1 MVGAK
6 YSALHGLVSLT
17 AVLASGD
24 MPAAMEQNGSGTS
37 LVGGAMSMFSSL
49 FRPEVPKPQVGMVH
63 TIPLRKQYVPVV
75 RNGSTLA
82 YKTTYFGDIY
92 VGGPKPQPYSVVF
105 DTGSGHLILP
115 SRSCTSETCMKHRR
129 YASTDSSTG
138 VDIEH
143 DGSLVP
149 SGLKSQQ
156 QVRISFGTGEISGEF
171 VKEQV
176 CLSSSPT
183 DCTNMRVVLAT
194 TMTAEP
200 FSRFDFD
207 GVLGLGTTAL
217 ALNENFNFFGQM
229 VQSQPS
235 MQHRFA
241 VYLAKDDAGQSAIS
255 FGGHQEQT
263 AASEI
268 KWAPVARPELGY
280 WQVNVKQIRIGGQVL
295 NECGEGKCRAI
306 LDTGTSLL
314 GVPRFISR
322 TMHRMLARPVPGDGA
337 NVDCRHVEGADLEFD
352 LGDFVITMKAT
363 DISRPKPY
371 NMTANTP
378 EGWRM
383 WCRSLLLPVDMQ
395 EPLGPDVF
403 ILGEPLLRKYL
414 TIYDWA
420 KKQVGFSVAGLP
432 PIVHHD
438 GGPTA
443 IDAPPSDSMA
453 AGTNPSPLAN
463 LRGADGASE
472 PSPQSVNV

>member
-1 MVGAK
+1 
-6 YSALHGLVSLT
+6 
-17 AVLASGD
+17 
-24 MPAAMEQNGSGTS
+24 
-37 LVGGAMSMFSSL
+37 MFSSL
-49 FRPEVPKPQVGMVH
+49 FRPKAGQVADKKPVVH

-82 YKTTYFGDIY
+82 YKTTYFGDIH
-92 VGGPKPQPYSVVF
+92 VGGETPQPFSVVF

-115 SRSCTSETCMKHRR
+115 SHSCTSETCLKHRR
-129 YASTDSSTG
+129 YNSETSSTG
-138 VDIEH
+138 VDIEY
-143 DGSLVP
+143 DGSLLP
-149 SGLKSQQ
+149 AGLKSQQ
-156 QVRISFGTGEISGEF
+156 QVRISFGTGEVSGEF

-176 CLSSSPT
+176 CMSASPK

-194 TMTAEP
+194 TMSPEP

-217 ALNENFNFFGQM
+217 ALNDNFNFFGQM
-229 VQSQPS
+229 VASQPT
-235 MQHRFA
+235 MQPRFA
-241 VYLAKDDAGQSAIS
+241 VYLAKDDSGQSAIS
-255 FGGHQEQT
+255 FGGHQERS
-263 AASEI
+263 AATEI

-280 WQVNVKQIRIGGQVL
+280 WQVNIKQIRIGGQVL
-295 NECGEGKCRAI
+295 NECSEGSCRAI

-322 TMHRMLARPVPGDGA
+322 TMHRMLARPIPADGDGA
-337 NVDCRHVEGADLEFD
+337 NTDCRHIEGQDLEFD
-352 LGDFVITMKAT
+352 LGDFVVTMKAT

-383 WCRSLLLPVDMQ
+383 CCRSLLLPVDMA

-403 ILGEPLLRKYL
+403 IWGEPLLRKYF
-414 TIYDWA
+414 TIYDWS

-432 PIVHHD
+432 PLLEQH
-438 GGPTA
+438 GGPTV

-453 AGTNPSPLAN
+453 AGSSGASPLAN
-463 LRGADGASE
+463 LRGAEGSSE
-472 PSPQSVNV
+472 PAPQTINA